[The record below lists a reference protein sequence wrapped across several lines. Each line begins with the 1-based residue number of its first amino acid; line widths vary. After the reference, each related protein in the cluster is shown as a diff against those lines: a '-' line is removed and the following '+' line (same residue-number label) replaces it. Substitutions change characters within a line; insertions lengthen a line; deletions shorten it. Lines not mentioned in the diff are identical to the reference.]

1 MKLLMTQGGSPWEC
15 VVMRE
20 VWGGLS
26 FFLSGLRFDCYA
38 LMLRIDCRLII
49 VNSFPPCVTLPL
61 VPARILFAASIAE
74 KDKRFGVRCERLL
87 DVS

>member
-26 FFLSGLRFDCYA
+26 FFYSLGVVWTRREWSLLWGLD
-38 LMLRIDCRLII
+38 
-49 VNSFPPCVTLPL
+49 
-61 VPARILFAASIAE
+61 
-74 KDKRFGVRCERLL
+74 
-87 DVS
+87 